1 MTPVKTAT
9 DQLTSKE
16 FKERDLK
23 AKVKMK
29 EYADTRRH
37 ANSQTLQLGDRVLVK
52 TPKINKFFSHYDPV
66 PYELMKWPIDDHCLK
81 TRTHDNSKQR
91 VLQENYSPNAT

>member
-66 PYELMKWPIDDHCLK
+66 PYELMK
-81 TRTHDNSKQR
+81 
-91 VLQENYSPNAT
+91 